1 MKDKII
7 DFSNGIFTY
16 EQASLR
22 IEPEMLKLEIQDG
35 RGVEGSFLI
44 VSCDERRVKGI
55 VISEIP
61 GFHLKKTS
69 FFGRAARLEYEY
81 QPQWIREGET
91 REEKLFVESDA
102 GEYEIPVVITAAVK
116 EIQQQEE
123 EPLPEERAS
132 AEVKQE
138 LKKGPGRSEDW
149 KRRRSRQKIMA
160 AFLMEL
166 ERERRG
172 DSSVKKALQRYRTL
186 VDQLR
191 KENPEDP
198 VGPLMDAWVMFRE
211 GRKEEAGWI
220 LRKYEKTRLY
230 QQKQVTVRAVFFYV
244 NSYVGGNC
252 LPQLQKLYQKQPEN
266 WILVLMLLE
275 KDPKLQQDSRMA
287 YKLLERQFRGGVR
300 NRLLYQCAWELLKK
314 DMALFTGLDAFAL
327 QTFAWAS
334 AHGFLTSETAMA
346 AASQAAGVKHWSF
359 LTARLLKACY
369 QTVPCR
375 ETVGAVCAIYIRGH
389 RTDEDAFVWYYKG
402 VELDAKITNLYE
414 YFMYALPDSYAE
426 LLPRQII
433 LYFDYHNTLSGKQKT
448 AFYTNLL
455 RHGGMEGADM
465 EHHRWKLQ
473 EFLLAQ
479 LKERRLNEQLAWLY
493 EKCLAVETLEGEQLD
508 ALTDLLFL
516 RKLTCKDRRIR
527 QVEVRYEQ
535 LEQVFTVPLSG
546 GSACIPI
553 YTPGAEITLLDEQ
566 GRRYRKTV
574 PYDLKRL
581 LISPAFLQVCIQQ
594 RKEHPGLNLYLLEG
608 KGDHRL
614 HSETV
619 ETARQLLKSG
629 KLTRDY
635 ERKLKLELLQ
645 YERKHRRLEK
655 IEEKLL
661 IPDGEYLNREEQGTY
676 LEILILLERDEE
688 AWKLLQKTGCR
699 TADPA
704 ILLRLLLRLLEQ
716 KKISHDDLR
725 PWAWEV
731 FRKGKYTDRI
741 LALLAE
747 QGLADT
753 RSLLELW
760 RACRKF
766 DLYFQELEEQLT
778 AQALYT
784 ERHVQEV
791 FPVLQDMDERGTDP
805 VMVSA
810 WLNYLSWL
818 DFVKEEPVPEGLF
831 ESLEQHMI
839 WDDPLARV
847 ATLSYLRQLSVL
859 LLLTDTQ
866 KRLAGRLLSQQWL
879 ERRRFA
885 FLAKLLPYAEHMDG
899 MNDCMTVEYRC
910 HPEHRVIL
918 HYVLE
923 YHGKKS
929 FDYVTEQL
937 YPVCGGVFT
946 RTFTLFYG
954 ERLTWF
960 FTEECLDGTEKSTVC
975 KTYENREEHLTGD
988 GRYERLCRMQK
999 ACDYRQERPL
1009 QRMMREY
1016 EALSAIAQEQFQ
1028 RR

>member
-1 MKDKII
+1 MKEKII

-16 EQASLR
+16 EQSSLR
-22 IEPEMLKLEIQDG
+22 VEPEILRLEIQDG
-35 RGVEGSFLI
+35 RAVEGSFLI

-69 FFGRAARLEYEY
+69 FFGRAARMEYEY
-81 QPQWIREGET
+81 QPQWIQTGET
-91 REEKLFVESDA
+91 LEGKLFIESDA
-102 GEYEIPVVITAAVK
+102 GEYEIPVVITSAGK
-116 EIQQQEE
+116 EEQEPEE
-123 EPLPEERAS
+123 EPLPEEPEA
-132 AEVKQE
+132 AEATQE
-138 LKKGPGRSEDW
+138 RKKGPGRSEGW
-149 KRRRSRQKIMA
+149 KRKRGRQKIMA
-160 AFLMEL
+160 DFLTEL
-166 ERERRG
+166 EKERRG
-172 DSSVKKALQRYRTL
+172 GSSEKKALQSYRAL

-230 QQKQVTVRAVFFYV
+230 QQKQATVRAIFYYV
-244 NSYVGGNC
+244 NSYAGANC

-287 YKLLERQFRGGVR
+287 YKLLERQFRAGSR
-300 NRLLYQCAWELLKK
+300 NRLLYQAAWEILKK
-314 DMALFTGLDAFAL
+314 DMALFTGLDAFSM
-327 QTFAWAS
+327 QIFAWAS
-334 AHGFLTSETAMA
+334 AHGFLTTEAVMA
-346 AASQAAGVKHWSF
+346 AAGQAAGVKHWSP

-369 QTVPCR
+369 QAVPCK
-375 ETVGAVCAIYIRGH
+375 ETAGAVCAVYIRGH
-389 RTDEDAFVWYYKG
+389 RTDEDAFVWYHKG

-426 LLPRQII
+426 RLPRQII

-455 RHGGMEGADM
+455 RHGGMEGTDM
-465 EHHRWKLQ
+465 EHLRWKLQ

-493 EKCLAVETLEGEQLD
+493 EKCLEVETLEGEQLD
-508 ALTDLLFL
+508 ALADLLFL
-516 RKLTCKDRRIR
+516 RKLTCRNKRIR

-546 GSACIPI
+546 GSACIPV

-581 LISPAFLQVCIQQ
+581 LISPAFLQVCISR
-594 RKEHPGLNLYLLEG
+594 RKEHLGLNLYLLEG
-608 KGDHRL
+608 KGDHRIQG
-614 HSETV
+614 ETV
-619 ETARQLLKSG
+619 ETARQLLESG
-629 KLTRDY
+629 KLTASY

-655 IEEKLL
+655 IDEKLL
-661 IPDGEYLNREEQGTY
+661 IPDGEKLSREEQGTY
-676 LEILILLERDEE
+676 LEILMLLERDKE
-688 AWKLLQKTGCR
+688 AWDLLQKTGCR
-699 TADPA
+699 TAAPSV
-704 ILLRLLLRLLEQ
+704 LLRFLLRLLEQ
-716 KKISHDDLR
+716 EKISHDELR

-731 FRKGKYTDRI
+731 FRKGMYTDTI

-747 QGLADT
+747 QVVADT
-753 RSLLELW
+753 GSLLELW
-760 RACRKF
+760 KACGKF
-766 DLYFQELEEQLT
+766 DLYFPELEEQLT

-791 FPVLQDMDERGTDP
+791 FSVLQDMDERGADP

-818 DFVKEEPVPEGLF
+818 DFVKEENVPEGLF

-839 WDDPLARV
+839 WEDPLARV

-866 KRLAGRLLSQQWL
+866 KRLAGRLLGQPWL

-885 FLAKLLPYAEHMDG
+885 FLAKLLPYAEHTAG

-960 FTEECLDGTEKSTVC
+960 FTEECPDGTEKSTVC

-1009 QRMMREY
+1009 RRMMREY
-1016 EALSAIAQEQFQ
+1016 ESLSAIVQEQFQ

>member
-1 MKDKII
+1 M
-7 DFSNGIFTY
+7 
-16 EQASLR
+16 
-22 IEPEMLKLEIQDG
+22 
-35 RGVEGSFLI
+35 
-44 VSCDERRVKGI
+44 
-55 VISEIP
+55 
-61 GFHLKKTS
+61 
-69 FFGRAARLEYEY
+69 
-81 QPQWIREGET
+81 
-91 REEKLFVESDA
+91 
-102 GEYEIPVVITAAVK
+102 
-116 EIQQQEE
+116 
-123 EPLPEERAS
+123 
-132 AEVKQE
+132 
-138 LKKGPGRSEDW
+138 
-149 KRRRSRQKIMA
+149 
-160 AFLMEL
+160 
-166 ERERRG
+166 
-172 DSSVKKALQRYRTL
+172 
-186 VDQLR
+186 
-191 KENPEDP
+191 
-198 VGPLMDAWVMFRE
+198 
-211 GRKEEAGWI
+211 
-220 LRKYEKTRLY
+220 
-230 QQKQVTVRAVFFYV
+230 
-244 NSYVGGNC
+244 
-252 LPQLQKLYQKQPEN
+252 
-266 WILVLMLLE
+266 
-275 KDPKLQQDSRMA
+275 
-287 YKLLERQFRGGVR
+287 
-300 NRLLYQCAWELLKK
+300 
-314 DMALFTGLDAFAL
+314 
-327 QTFAWAS
+327 
-334 AHGFLTSETAMA
+334 
-346 AASQAAGVKHWSF
+346 
-359 LTARLLKACY
+359 
-369 QTVPCR
+369 
-375 ETVGAVCAIYIRGH
+375 
-389 RTDEDAFVWYYKG
+389 
-402 VELDAKITNLYE
+402 
-414 YFMYALPDSYAE
+414 
-426 LLPRQII
+426 
-433 LYFDYHNTLSGKQKT
+433 
-448 AFYTNLL
+448 
-455 RHGGMEGADM
+455 
-465 EHHRWKLQ
+465 
-473 EFLLAQ
+473 
-479 LKERRLNEQLAWLY
+479 
-493 EKCLAVETLEGEQLD
+493 
-508 ALTDLLFL
+508 
-516 RKLTCKDRRIR
+516 
-527 QVEVRYEQ
+527 
-535 LEQVFTVPLSG
+535 
-546 GSACIPI
+546 
-553 YTPGAEITLLDEQ
+553 
-566 GRRYRKTV
+566 
-574 PYDLKRL
+574 
-581 LISPAFLQVCIQQ
+581 
-594 RKEHPGLNLYLLEG
+594 
-608 KGDHRL
+608 
-614 HSETV
+614 
-619 ETARQLLKSG
+619 
-629 KLTRDY
+629 
-635 ERKLKLELLQ
+635 
-645 YERKHRRLEK
+645 
-655 IEEKLL
+655 
-661 IPDGEYLNREEQGTY
+661 
-676 LEILILLERDEE
+676 
-688 AWKLLQKTGCR
+688 LQKTGCR